1 MGTNTKLF
9 SGNQALDSGALGF
22 GLGLAASAVV
32 PSLLGGGGCG
42 RRRRSAQ
49 NKDGT
54 NTKFFLGNN
63 CGPSYNQPSYPQ
75 PVYNQP
81 SYQQPSYNPCGRKK
95 RSPQDAN
102 SRHYSSSNCGGSFTS
117 NNNYYN
123 NNNYYGSSSSHH
135 SNNCRCT
142 SLTVWRNGR
151 KEGNCQTSDY
161 GKGAW
166 CYTTGYGGGCRD
178 YHNSKQYPN
187 NPWSYEAC
195 RNGYGKK

>member
-1 MGTNTKLF
+1 MGQLVSYLRVTNMKHLLCLVFIFLSTFLVKCQQNTKDATNTKLF

-42 RRRRSAQ
+42 RRGRSAQ

-75 PVYNQP
+75 PG
-81 SYQQPSYNPCGRKK
+81 YNPCGRKK

-102 SRHYSSSNCGGSFTS
+102 SRHYSSSNCGGGSFTS
-117 NNNYYN
+117 
-123 NNNYYGSSSSHH
+123 
-135 SNNCRCT
+135 
-142 SLTVWRNGR
+142 
-151 KEGNCQTSDY
+151 
-161 GKGAW
+161 
-166 CYTTGYGGGCRD
+166 
-178 YHNSKQYPN
+178 
-187 NPWSYEAC
+187 
-195 RNGYGKK
+195 